1 MWIVFAL
8 LAALL
13 AGVSVVL
20 SKAGLKN
27 VDSTLAF
34 AIQSILIV
42 TISWSAA
49 FWQKDISGIGQIDK
63 RAWLFLVAAGIA
75 TTLSSLFTFRA
86 LKLGEAA
93 LVSSLER
100 SSLVFAVALAAIFL
114 NEQLNWKIIV
124 GGLMIIGGAILVGLS
139 RQDG

>member
-8 LAALL
+8 AAALM

-34 AIQSILIV
+34 AVQSVRIFAV
-42 TISWSAA
+42 SWIAT
-49 FWQKDISGIGQIDK
+49 FWQKNAAGIAEINQ
-63 RAWLFLVAAGIA
+63 RAWLFLIAAGVA
-75 TTLSSLFTFRA
+75 TALSSLLTFRA
-86 LKLGEAA
+86 LKLGEAG

-100 SSLVFAVALAAIFL
+100 SSLVFAIAFGALFL
-114 NEQLNWKIIV
+114 QEQLNWKIILGAALIV
-124 GGLMIIGGAILVGLS
+124 GGAILIGMS
-139 RQDG
+139 REG

>member
-8 LAALL
+8 AAALM
-13 AGVSVVL
+13 AGVSIVL
-20 SKAGLKN
+20 SKAGLRN

-34 AIQSILIV
+34 AIQSILIL

-49 FWQKDISGIGQIDK
+49 FWQKDVSPIAEIDRRTWIFLIG
-63 RAWLFLVAAGIA
+63 AGIA
-75 TTLSSLFTFRA
+75 TTLSSLLTFRA

-100 SSLVFAVALAAIFL
+100 SSLVFAIALAAIFL
-114 NEQLNWKIIV
+114 HEQLNWKVIL
-124 GGLMIIGGAILVGLS
+124 GAALIIGGAVLIGVS
-139 RQDG
+139 REG